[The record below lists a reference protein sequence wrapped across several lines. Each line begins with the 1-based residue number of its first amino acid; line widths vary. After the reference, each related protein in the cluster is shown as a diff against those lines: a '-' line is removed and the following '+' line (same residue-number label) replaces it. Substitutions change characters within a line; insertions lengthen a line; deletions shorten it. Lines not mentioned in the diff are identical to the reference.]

1 MPPAFSANL
10 KTKELRNERAGALL
24 RVGSESVENPA
35 KRISLISFC
44 RRPLRT
50 RMWHRLGGAPV
61 WLPAC
66 VEGLQSQAVESK
78 VSNEPRPINQ
88 IAPPQPSGLLQE
100 PE

>member
-1 MPPAFSANL
+1 MRGRCASQGRFGKCGESGEENL
-10 KTKELRNERAGALL
+10 SNLL
-24 RVGSESVENPA
+24 
-35 KRISLISFC
+35 L

-61 WLPAC
+61 WLPAFI
-66 VEGLQSQAVESK
+66 EGLQSQAVESK
-78 VSNEPRPINQ
+78 VKQRTRPINQ